1 MSQIRLIDLI
11 KRYKGLSHQIAAIH
25 MLEKSI
31 PQELL
36 DRQADWVDCFMI
48 DEGVNQPPDG

>member
-1 MSQIRLIDLI
+1 MTQIRLIDLI

-36 DRQADWVDCFMI
+36 DRHADWVDCFMI
-48 DEGVNQPPDG
+48 DDGLNMPPNS